1 MEKEKITAIVLAG
14 GSGKRMGGGLKKQY
28 FSLGGQPLL
37 SHSLRVFQESRV
49 DEMVLVSNEEA
60 YCREEIVEKYGF
72 DKVKRI
78 VPGGAERHDSVY
90 AGLLAASGCRYVL
103 IHDGA
108 RPFLTQGIVDDAV
121 SAVRR
126 YQACAVG
133 VPVKDTIKLSD
144 QEGFAQSTIERAR
157 AWQIQTPQAFSY
169 DLILKAYQKL
179 MKERPAGITDDA
191 MAVEYGRFAKVK
203 LILGSYENIKVTTP
217 EDIVIAEA
225 FCARAALRQS

>member
-1 MEKEKITAIVLAG
+1 M
-14 GSGKRMGGGLKKQY
+14 
-28 FSLGGQPLL
+28 
-37 SHSLRVFQESRV
+37 
-49 DEMVLVSNEEA
+49 
-60 YCREEIVEKYGF
+60 
-72 DKVKRI
+72 
-78 VPGGAERHDSVY
+78 
-90 AGLLAASGCRYVL
+90 
-103 IHDGA
+103 
-108 RPFLTQGIVDDAV
+108 
-121 SAVRR
+121 
-126 YQACAVG
+126 
-133 VPVKDTIKLSD
+133 KDTIKLSD

-179 MKERPAGITDDA
+179 MKERPTGITDDA